1 MLRMNE
7 IWHDLANAILPRG
20 SGTSKWGAIPL
31 YSKSNAC
38 CWLFHGA
45 SSATLVEPLSDLVF
59 DRHVHPIHA
68 RARRSHPNQVLPAQI
83 MSTAGN
89 HVTARTLK
97 VSAR

>member
-1 MLRMNE
+1 MMRHPTLLEIECMLRGGVN
-7 IWHDLANAILPRG
+7 
-20 SGTSKWGAIPL
+20 STSLG
-31 YSKSNAC
+31 
-38 CWLFHGA
+38 
-45 SSATLVEPLSDLVF
+45 EPLSDPVF
-59 DRHVHPIHA
+59 DHHVHPIHA